1 MNPVPESAAKLQKDS
16 GARLRAIPSV
26 DELLLQPRLV
36 ALAERSGR
44 GLVIQAVR
52 QVLADFRAR
61 LKSEPSQPA
70 VPNREAFDSAKFE
83 VGIVAE
89 VVAAVIVKVEVA
101 LAPSL
106 RRVINATGV
115 VLHTNLGRS
124 PLSQAAVAQI
134 AATAAGYSNLEYD
147 VARGERGKRDVHTG
161 RMLAELVG
169 TESAIVVNNN
179 AAAVFLVLN
188 TLAKSAEVIV
198 SRGELIEIGDG
209 FRIPDI
215 MAESGALL
223 REVGTTNRTRLR
235 DYERAITDH
244 TRLLLRVHPSN
255 FRITGF
261 TERPSLRELVELG
274 ERFHLPVYEDLGSGC
289 IADLSTSGIAEPVAR
304 ASCEAGASVITFS
317 GDKLLGGPQ
326 AGIIA
331 GKKEI
336 VERIRANPLFRALRV
351 DKLTIAALEA
361 TLQSY
366 LRGALDEIPALR
378 MIRLIPGRNRAARAK
393 LLRKISPRAASR
405 CKAGNPSRLF
415 SDRRR
420 LHSRSATP
428 HHADRH
434 LDAPPLRRT
443 TRRPSAQATN
453 QQPSWRNNVCR
464 NASHR
469 PHRRRPPNPRP
480 PHSEPRRRKRNR
492 LRPSNR
498 PRLNMSRLSLRPLR
512 SDLCVLCV
520 KSFRAPATN

>member
-1 MNPVPESAAKLQKDS
+1 MNPVPESAARLSKYS

-26 DELLLQPRLV
+26 DELLLLPRLV
-36 ALAERSGR
+36 ALAEKSGR
-44 GLVIQAVR
+44 ALVTQAVR

-61 LKSEPSQPA
+61 LKNQPLQSA
-70 VPNREAFDSAKFE
+70 VPNPEAFDEAQLE
-83 VGIVAE
+83 VRVVAEIIAE
-89 VVAAVIVKVEVA
+89 VVVTVVEKVEVA
-101 LAPSL
+101 LSPSL

-115 VLHTNLGRS
+115 VLHTNLGRA
-124 PLSQAAVAQI
+124 PLSHAAVAQI
-134 AATAAGYSNLEYD
+134 TATAAGYSNLEYD
-147 VARGERGKRDVHTG
+147 TARGERGKRDVHTG
-161 RMLAELVG
+161 RLLAEMVG
-169 TESAIVVNNN
+169 AESAIVVNNN

-188 TLAKSAEVIV
+188 TLAKAAEVIV

-215 MAESGALL
+215 MAESGAVL

-261 TERPSLRELVELG
+261 TERPSLAELVVLG

-289 IADLSTSGIAEPVAR
+289 IADLAANGIAEPAVR

-336 VERIRANPLFRALRV
+336 VERIRSNPLFRALRV

-366 LRGALDEIPALR
+366 LRGAFDEIPALR
-378 MIRLIPGRNRAARAK
+378 MIRLSQEEIAKRAK
-393 LLRKISPRAASR
+393 NFCEKFRPALPADVKLEIHPGFSVIGGGSTPDQQLPTTRIAISTPRHSAAQLEDRLRKPRTSNPDGATSPTAIPVITRIEENRVILDLRTVQPEEENEIASALVAAL
-405 CKAGNPSRLF
+405 A
-415 SDRRR
+415 
-420 LHSRSATP
+420 
-428 HHADRH
+428 
-434 LDAPPLRRT
+434 
-443 TRRPSAQATN
+443 
-453 QQPSWRNNVCR
+453 
-464 NASHR
+464 
-469 PHRRRPPNPRP
+469 
-480 PHSEPRRRKRNR
+480 
-492 LRPSNR
+492 
-498 PRLNMSRLSLRPLR
+498 
-512 SDLCVLCV
+512 
-520 KSFRAPATN
+520 